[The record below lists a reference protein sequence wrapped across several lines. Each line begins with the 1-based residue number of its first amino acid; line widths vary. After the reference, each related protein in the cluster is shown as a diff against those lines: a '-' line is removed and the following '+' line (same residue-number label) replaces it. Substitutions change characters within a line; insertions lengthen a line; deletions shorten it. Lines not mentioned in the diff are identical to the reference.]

1 MNKPFAG
8 IRILDFT
15 RYVAGPFGTYQF
27 ALLGADVIKVE
38 PKAGD
43 DMRRSSP
50 VKWEG
55 SAQGL
60 GPSFLGINSNKRSIT
75 LDLSKP
81 PAVEIVKRLAETVD
95 IVWENFRPGIM
106 ERFGLG
112 YEELRAINPRL
123 IYCAVSGF
131 GQNGPERGTAAFDGK
146 LQAMSGIM
154 SITGHE
160 DKGPTRAGFALC
172 DTIGAMTAAFAV
184 ASALYQC
191 NQTGKGQFVDVAMLD
206 AALSFIS
213 GQVAE
218 YTVTGHIHR
227 QFGNLSSTGKV
238 TGNRF
243 KAGEGDLMLAVM
255 TEKQFAG
262 LMRTLGRVD
271 ALEEPRF
278 ADWPSRAQNEP
289 ALRAIIEEALAH
301 DSAKNWEK
309 RLTEADVPSA
319 AIWSISEIVHHPQL
333 AHRDVLQPV
342 EASYGEFTLA
352 GSGFRLVEGGTGS
365 IERPPPLI
373 GEHTGEI
380 LAEAGYSEAEISV
393 FREDGIT

>member
-1 MNKPFAG
+1 MTKPFAG
-8 IRILDFT
+8 VRILDFT
-15 RYVAGPFGTYQF
+15 RYVAGPFGTYQL
-27 ALLGADVIKVE
+27 ALLGADVVKIE
-38 PKAGD
+38 PKTGD
-43 DMRRSSP
+43 DMRHSQLS
-50 VKWEG
+50 KEW
-55 SAQGL
+55 AAKGL
-60 GPSFLGINSNKRSIT
+60 GPSFMGINSNKRSLT
-75 LDLSKP
+75 LDLQKP
-81 PAVEIVKRLAETVD
+81 QAVEIVKRLVKDAD

-112 YEELRAINPRL
+112 YEVLKGINPRL

-184 ASALYQC
+184 SSALFQRT
-191 NQTGKGQFVDVAMLD
+191 QTGTGQLVDVAMLD
-206 AALSFIS
+206 AALSFLS

-262 LMRTLGRVD
+262 LMRGLGRAD
-271 ALEEPRF
+271 ALDDPRF

-289 ALRAIIEEALAH
+289 ALRAIIEEALVR
-301 DSAKNWEK
+301 DTAKNWEQ
-309 RLTEADVPSA
+309 RLTEADVPCA
-319 AIWSISEIVHHPQL
+319 AIWPISEIVHHPQL
-333 AHRDVLQPV
+333 AHRDVLQHV
-342 EASYGEFTLA
+342 EATYGEFTLV

-373 GEHTGEI
+373 GEHTEEI
-380 LAEAGYSEAEISV
+380 LREAGYSEAEITA
-393 FREDGIT
+393 FRDEGVV

>member
-1 MNKPFAG
+1 
-8 IRILDFT
+8 
-15 RYVAGPFGTYQF
+15 
-27 ALLGADVIKVE
+27 
-38 PKAGD
+38 
-43 DMRRSSP
+43 
-50 VKWEG
+50 
-55 SAQGL
+55 
-60 GPSFLGINSNKRSIT
+60 
-75 LDLSKP
+75 
-81 PAVEIVKRLAETVD
+81 
-95 IVWENFRPGIM
+95 
-106 ERFGLG
+106 
-112 YEELRAINPRL
+112 
-123 IYCAVSGF
+123 
-131 GQNGPERGTAAFDGK
+131 
-146 LQAMSGIM
+146 
-154 SITGHE
+154 
-160 DKGPTRAGFALC
+160 
-172 DTIGAMTAAFAV
+172 
-184 ASALYQC
+184 
-191 NQTGKGQFVDVAMLD
+191 
-206 AALSFIS
+206 LSFIS

-271 ALEEPRF
+271 ALEDPRF

-373 GEHTGEI
+373 GEHTEEI